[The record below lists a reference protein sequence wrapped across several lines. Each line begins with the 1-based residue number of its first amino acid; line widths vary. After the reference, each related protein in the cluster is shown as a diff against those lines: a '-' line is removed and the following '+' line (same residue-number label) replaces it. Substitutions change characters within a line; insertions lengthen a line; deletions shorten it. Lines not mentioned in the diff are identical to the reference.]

1 MSKED
6 FIIGS
11 SKVQDFWK
19 FINDRHAIYLKRKA
33 GEPKPWSDDPIFQE
47 WKFTNVFRELDRGT
61 IALRRMLKQLYE
73 EYQHQNQC
81 SLLLIGDG
89 IPSGDSIDKNY
100 IRNQFIT
107 CILYRMFNW
116 HENARFGPITNPTAW
131 YKYLKSKQ
139 DNGDQIF
146 GGAYILPSVK
156 GEGKLETLERVC
168 RGIVSEVDSLI
179 KGIKGFSTLENAWK
193 VLQYNCIGP
202 FIAYEFVCDLR
213 YTDILRNAT
222 DTCTWCN
229 IGSGA
234 ERGLQR
240 MGFDVALQSIYHLYV
255 MSYNELRFSNV
266 NHWIYDH
273 FMFDRSIEGIEKNDP
288 KYPYWELREIEHC
301 LCEFDKYERI
311 RLGQGR
317 PKVKFN
323 GVPS

>member
-6 FIIGS
+6 FLHGQ
-11 SKVQDFWK
+11 SKVDDFWK
-19 FINDRHAIYLKRKA
+19 FINDRHAIYLKRKV

-61 IALRRMLKQLYE
+61 IALRRMLRKAFGDLERNKHYE
-73 EYQHQNQC
+73 IKSSRAFDPFNEHH
-81 SLLLIGDG
+81 
-89 IPSGDSIDKNY
+89 KNY
-100 IRNQFIT
+100 IKNQFIT

-116 HENARFGPITNPTAW
+116 HGNAKFGPIDNPTAW
-131 YKYLKSKQ
+131 YKYLRNKQ

-156 GEGKLETLERVC
+156 DEEKLVAFERVC
-168 RGIVSEVDSLI
+168 REIVLEADDLI
-179 KGIKGFSTLENAWK
+179 SDIMDYNTLKYAWEL
-193 VLQYNCIGP
+193 LQNYNCIGP

-229 IGSGA
+229 IGPGA

-240 MGFDVALQSIYHLYV
+240 MGFDVRLEFIKGLYNQSLCGL
-255 MSYNELRFSNV
+255 SGLSEE
-266 NHWIYDH
+266 HWIFDH
-273 FMFDRSIEGIEKNDP
+273 WRLIDP
-288 KYPYWELREIEHC
+288 KYKNIEQIYPYWELREIEHC
-301 LCEFDKYERI
+301 LCEFDKYERV

-317 PKVKFN
+317 PKVKFS
-323 GVPS
+323 GMPS